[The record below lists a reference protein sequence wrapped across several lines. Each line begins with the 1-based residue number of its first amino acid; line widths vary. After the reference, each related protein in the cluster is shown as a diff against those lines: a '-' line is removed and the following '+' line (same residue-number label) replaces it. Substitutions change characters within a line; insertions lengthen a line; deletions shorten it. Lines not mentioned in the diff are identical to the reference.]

1 MEDEE
6 VKNSSPN
13 NNTSPADDTSPFYRA
28 TQKRGQN
35 NFKPTYKG
43 DNNPYKTIGES
54 KTPVHYDTGLGN
66 SIYDEGIR
74 WGIDVEDN
82 NIQSSINNYRADK
95 QGILP
100 TAGAGLGRI
109 VTKVGAE
116 MFKTVGAIAGTAAGI
131 IGNTVDL
138 VTGQDNT
145 DFLETAFNNDFIKA
159 TEKLQSI
166 VNEGVLPVYV
176 SDAVA
181 NGSFMDKVTSNE
193 FWATDGADG
202 VGYLISAMAPGAVIN
217 KLGAAEGI
225 FGGLTKLNSF
235 VRYGDDI
242 EKARIALMKAG
253 VTIDKINDY
262 IIPAANTYFEAGAEA
277 KGVGDDLEKRKNYI
291 IKSFLLRGLSPEQ
304 AEAAFQE
311 QKGRAMRNTFFT
323 NIAILAVPNYIQSKL
338 VFGKTEKQVLLDKM
352 LTGSVENPY
361 KKAAIRVG
369 EAFLSEGSE
378 EVAQT
383 STENRNV
390 KRASNRELGEYAI
403 NDLDPLTFGRDFI
416 ETLGTTE
423 GQISGFLGGILG
435 SPISVVQGH
444 KQDVKNQKGIER
456 LKSKI
461 DVQASALKDITGTPL
476 YEQEEYINPETNQRD
491 IRDKVDENGDKVFDK
506 AGVLKVKKAL
516 DFQENLSK
524 VYDKAVEE
532 NDIETIEHLKKLGET
547 NIIMNFIGEDKVT
560 LEALKD
566 HLNTIF
572 PVESETGQNL
582 TLEQKKQ
589 NEANKNRI
597 SQIVDKALH
606 LQKQLT
612 SFKDMASSIIK
623 LNNEDA
629 TKEQKISFLNDI
641 GNAFLSERADE
652 YDLKQKQK
660 ELLSEKSRLESEL
673 NGTKLPNPNYIEGKT
688 EDIYKEFTPKTSKPL
703 EIVNKKLDEIEKQ
716 LEDFNETTNNLIWD
730 NEFLNKQL
738 NNRIKAIK
746 KLENNTTDEV
756 VDKHQTLIDAVKNP
770 NLKTKDELDTLVKN
784 NKDLI
789 DKAPLIQNIIQQKYK
804 EIQDK
809 ENALKDA
816 TAQAVHD
823 AKVEEQNTNPTDGTT
838 DTTIDNSNTS
848 LDEDTVSIQTNQ
860 TAEVGEFDE
869 ILVGDPK
876 EIENLESSKSQQPGA
891 RVISTYQDSGE
902 TIPGLEDFVAYQNE
916 PRDKSKDRV
925 TFSLGDRISEKTQK
939 AFDKVKFG
947 EYTPEDLKQVEDYL
961 HIKVTFSEKNNSN
974 SKSKD
979 DIEKRRKEELNNPK
993 EGLTKKD
1000 ALIEAQKDLGN
1011 LDTKEKRDRN
1021 KDRIEALKQFINLLS
1036 NSNSIEEAHDKFKDS
1051 FTETTPVTNRIAE
1064 LFNAIF
1070 GAKNNINAKYD
1081 AELEALENNVSSF
1094 IDDMSHPNK
1103 DIVQR
1108 ETLPLRKAIIN
1119 AVIKNKG
1126 SFEGIQGSIIKQ
1138 FPGVLTMDSP
1148 VAKNNIFDLDIFKDM
1163 SEAQRITYFQNNTVY
1178 TNLKGETLSTK
1189 TGEVTEGPQ
1198 FKKGDPNKHKGE
1210 VFLKIPMNN
1219 GKPFWLKLNV
1229 NTISEDKANAL
1240 FDLMTIKFRLSEQP
1254 SLQELEQYLIDNN
1267 QTELLYSL
1275 QDEINLIKTNEPLR
1289 IDRSV
1294 NKLIDLLIHNGNQ
1307 NVKTK
1312 FNIDFEGSQVEV
1324 GTLFGKLNDTPD
1336 VHTITAQ
1343 ELLAN
1348 PESYRSQFTNFFN
1361 YKRSNVLF
1369 SNGKVETNKQSN
1381 TAAFKNKNY
1390 IKYLVNNN
1398 ILTTNAVVNEP
1409 TFGGY
1414 SNIYLNHNVTNNGQ
1428 VINQVTPI
1436 VKEEVKQPV
1445 ELAGAIDTSE
1455 IDKLLQSVEEPDVQ
1469 EVSNKRES
1477 LINEFEKLKTSNPKE
1492 YIARLMKITED
1503 SNGRLTNSD
1512 ITKGAE
1518 FVIDKMI
1525 DSGLPIEGTT
1535 IKKDC

>member
-82 NIQSSINNYRADK
+82 NIQSSINNYRANQ

-181 NGSFMDKVTSNE
+181 NGSFMDKVTSSE

-253 VTIDKINDY
+253 GTIDKINDY

-506 AGVLKVKKAL
+506 AVVLKVKKAL

-532 NDIETIEHLKKLGET
+532 NDIETIEHLKKLNAMT
-547 NIIMNFIGEDKVT
+547 DSK
-560 LEALKD
+560 L
-566 HLNTIF
+566 
-572 PVESETGQNL
+572 QNL
-582 TLEQKKQ
+582 
-589 NEANKNRI
+589 
-597 SQIVDKALH
+597 
-606 LQKQLT
+606 
-612 SFKDMASSIIK
+612 
-623 LNNEDA
+623 
-629 TKEQKISFLNDI
+629 
-641 GNAFLSERADE
+641 
-652 YDLKQKQK
+652 
-660 ELLSEKSRLESEL
+660 
-673 NGTKLPNPNYIEGKT
+673 
-688 EDIYKEFTPKTSKPL
+688 
-703 EIVNKKLDEIEKQ
+703 
-716 LEDFNETTNNLIWD
+716 LIM
-730 NEFLNKQL
+730 L
-738 NNRIKAIK
+738 
-746 KLENNTTDEV
+746 
-756 VDKHQTLIDAVKNP
+756 
-770 NLKTKDELDTLVKN
+770 
-784 NKDLI
+784 
-789 DKAPLIQNIIQQKYK
+789 
-804 EIQDK
+804 
-809 ENALKDA
+809 
-816 TAQAVHD
+816 
-823 AKVEEQNTNPTDGTT
+823 
-838 DTTIDNSNTS
+838 
-848 LDEDTVSIQTNQ
+848 
-860 TAEVGEFDE
+860 
-869 ILVGDPK
+869 
-876 EIENLESSKSQQPGA
+876 
-891 RVISTYQDSGE
+891 
-902 TIPGLEDFVAYQNE
+902 
-916 PRDKSKDRV
+916 
-925 TFSLGDRISEKTQK
+925 
-939 AFDKVKFG
+939 
-947 EYTPEDLKQVEDYL
+947 
-961 HIKVTFSEKNNSN
+961 
-974 SKSKD
+974 
-979 DIEKRRKEELNNPK
+979 
-993 EGLTKKD
+993 
-1000 ALIEAQKDLGN
+1000 
-1011 LDTKEKRDRN
+1011 
-1021 KDRIEALKQFINLLS
+1021 
-1036 NSNSIEEAHDKFKDS
+1036 
-1051 FTETTPVTNRIAE
+1051 
-1064 LFNAIF
+1064 
-1070 GAKNNINAKYD
+1070 
-1081 AELEALENNVSSF
+1081 
-1094 IDDMSHPNK
+1094 
-1103 DIVQR
+1103 
-1108 ETLPLRKAIIN
+1108 
-1119 AVIKNKG
+1119 
-1126 SFEGIQGSIIKQ
+1126 
-1138 FPGVLTMDSP
+1138 
-1148 VAKNNIFDLDIFKDM
+1148 
-1163 SEAQRITYFQNNTVY
+1163 
-1178 TNLKGETLSTK
+1178 
-1189 TGEVTEGPQ
+1189 
-1198 FKKGDPNKHKGE
+1198 
-1210 VFLKIPMNN
+1210 
-1219 GKPFWLKLNV
+1219 
-1229 NTISEDKANAL
+1229 
-1240 FDLMTIKFRLSEQP
+1240 
-1254 SLQELEQYLIDNN
+1254 
-1267 QTELLYSL
+1267 
-1275 QDEINLIKTNEPLR
+1275 
-1289 IDRSV
+1289 
-1294 NKLIDLLIHNGNQ
+1294 
-1307 NVKTK
+1307 
-1312 FNIDFEGSQVEV
+1312 
-1324 GTLFGKLNDTPD
+1324 
-1336 VHTITAQ
+1336 
-1343 ELLAN
+1343 
-1348 PESYRSQFTNFFN
+1348 
-1361 YKRSNVLF
+1361 
-1369 SNGKVETNKQSN
+1369 
-1381 TAAFKNKNY
+1381 
-1390 IKYLVNNN
+1390 
-1398 ILTTNAVVNEP
+1398 
-1409 TFGGY
+1409 
-1414 SNIYLNHNVTNNGQ
+1414 
-1428 VINQVTPI
+1428 
-1436 VKEEVKQPV
+1436 
-1445 ELAGAIDTSE
+1445 
-1455 IDKLLQSVEEPDVQ
+1455 
-1469 EVSNKRES
+1469 
-1477 LINEFEKLKTSNPKE
+1477 
-1492 YIARLMKITED
+1492 
-1503 SNGRLTNSD
+1503 
-1512 ITKGAE
+1512 
-1518 FVIDKMI
+1518 
-1525 DSGLPIEGTT
+1525 
-1535 IKKDC
+1535 